1 MNMSYVDLYS
11 GGAHRRNLAHFAS
24 IATLAAIDGEINSQ
38 EKELLDRFAN
48 KLDITDDEYKE
59 VMNSEN
65 KYPINPPASS
75 EERLERLYDLF
86 RIIFVD
92 NEIDEEERT
101 LITKYAIGLGYRSE
115 SANLIIKRSI
125 DIFSGRI
132 GFEDYLY
139 LLKH

>member
-1 MNMSYVDLYS
+1 MSYVDLYS
-11 GGAHRRNLAHFAS
+11 SGAHRRNLAHFAA
-24 IATLAAIDGEINSQ
+24 IATLAAVDGEIN
-38 EKELLDRFAN
+38 EEERVLLDRFAN
-48 KLDITDDEYKE
+48 KLDITADEYKE
-59 VMNSEN
+59 VMESEN

-75 EERLERLYDLF
+75 EERLQRLFDLF

-92 NEIDEEERT
+92 HIIDEEERA

-125 DIFSGRI
+125 EIFSGQI
-132 GFEDYLY
+132 AFEDYLY

>member
-1 MNMSYVDLYS
+1 M
-11 GGAHRRNLAHFAS
+11 
-24 IATLAAIDGEINSQ
+24 
-38 EKELLDRFAN
+38 DRFAN
-48 KLDITDDEYKE
+48 KLDITEDEYKE
-59 VMNSEN
+59 VMKSDN

-75 EERLERLYDLF
+75 EERLERLFDLF

-92 NEIDEEERT
+92 NVIDEEERA

-132 GFEDYLY
+132 DFEDYLY

>member
-1 MNMSYVDLYS
+1 MSYVDLYS
-11 GGAHRRNLAHFAS
+11 TGTHRRNLAHFAS
-24 IATLAAIDGEINSQ
+24 IATLAAVDGAINSK

-48 KLDITDDEYKE
+48 KLDITEDEYQE

-75 EERLERLYDLF
+75 EERLERLFDLF

-92 NEIDEEERT
+92 NVIDKEERT

-125 DIFSGRI
+125 DIFTGKI
-132 GFEDYLY
+132 DFEDYLY

>member
-1 MNMSYVDLYS
+1 MSYVDLYS
-11 GGAHRRNLAHFAS
+11 SGAHRRNLAHFAA
-24 IATLAAIDGEINSQ
+24 IATLAAVDGEINQ
-38 EKELLDRFAN
+38 EERVLLDRFAN
-48 KLDITDDEYKE
+48 KLDITADEYKE
-59 VMNSEN
+59 VMESEN

-75 EERLERLYDLF
+75 EERLQRLFDLF

-92 NEIDEEERT
+92 HIIDEEERA

-125 DIFSGRI
+125 EIFSGEI
-132 GFEDYLY
+132 AFEDYLY

>member
-1 MNMSYVDLYS
+1 MSYVDLYS
-11 GGAHRRNLAHFAS
+11 SGAHRRNLAHFAA
-24 IATLAAIDGEINSQ
+24 IATLAAVDGEIN
-38 EKELLDRFAN
+38 EEERVLLDRFAN
-48 KLDITDDEYKE
+48 KLDITADEYKE
-59 VMNSEN
+59 VMESDN

-75 EERLERLYDLF
+75 EERLQRLFDLF

-92 NEIDEEERT
+92 HIIDKEERA

-125 DIFSGRI
+125 EIFSGQI
-132 GFEDYLY
+132 EFEDYLY

>member
-1 MNMSYVDLYS
+1 MSYVDLYS
-11 GGAHRRNLAHFAS
+11 TGTHRRNLAHFAS
-24 IATLAAIDGEINSQ
+24 IASLAAVDGAINSK

-48 KLDITDDEYKE
+48 KLDITQAEYKE
-59 VMNSEN
+59 IMNSDN

-75 EERLERLYDLF
+75 EERLERLFDLF

-92 NEIDEEERT
+92 NVIDEEERN
-101 LITKYAIGLGYRSE
+101 LITKYAIGLGYRTE

-125 DIFSGRI
+125 DIFTGKI
-132 GFEDYLY
+132 DFEDYLY

>member
-1 MNMSYVDLYS
+1 MSYVDLYS
-11 GGAHRRNLAHFAS
+11 SGAHRRNLAHFAA
-24 IATLAAIDGEINSQ
+24 IATLAAVDGEIN
-38 EKELLDRFAN
+38 EEERVLLDRFAN
-48 KLDITDDEYKE
+48 KLDITTDEYKE
-59 VMNSEN
+59 VMESDN

-75 EERLERLYDLF
+75 EERLQRLFDLF

-92 NEIDEEERT
+92 HIIDKEERA

-125 DIFSGRI
+125 EIFSGQI
-132 GFEDYLY
+132 EFEDYLY